1 MEYTA
6 VDVDVGKNFIEHH
19 GILNMKWGRRRFQ
32 NPDGTLTPEG
42 KIRYSREKRKQ
53 AAKNLKKARKIRE
66 ANKKKEM
73 KLQKANAKKEKKLAN
88 KKAKIIEKGLDEV
101 KKNSKLFSN
110 EELNSIVNRTQLE
123 SRLADVANNKNMQK
137 GKITAD
143 NILDFMN
150 KAANITNSVSTI
162 YKNINPILED
172 NGVFL
177 NRDKRNDYIYKRN
190 SILKNRKYDTMEKEW
205 NEAMADA
212 KYKFLKEN
220 KNSKDLMYRLAKAD
234 IEKNVFKTE
243 YERDHPGNAQK
254 MTIGEASKAI
264 NKSGNNLGIDTD
276 DLIDFLVENKIIADN
291 NGNNNK
297 KKK

>member
-19 GILNMKWGRRRFQ
+19 GILNMKWGRRRYQ

-53 AAKNLKKARKIRE
+53 AAKNLKKARKVRE

-73 KLQKANAKKEKKLAN
+73 KLAKEKAKVEK
-88 KKAKIIEKGLDEV
+88 KKAKIVEKGLDAV

-110 EELNSIVNRTQLE
+110 EEIANLVNRNQLE
-123 SRLADVANNKNMQK
+123 SRLADAANSKNVQK
-137 GKITAD
+137 GKIKVD
-143 NILDFMN
+143 NVLDFMG
-150 KAANITNSVSTI
+150 KAANIADSAGRI
-162 YKNINPILED
+162 YRNINPILED

-177 NRDKRNDYIYKRN
+177 NRDKRNDYIYNRN
-190 SILKNRKYDTMEKEW
+190 NILKKRKYDAMEREW
-205 NEAMADA
+205 NEAIADA

-220 KNSKDLMYRLAKAD
+220 ENSKDLMYRLAKAD
-234 IEKNVFKTE
+234 IEKNVAKTE
-243 YERDHPGNAQK
+243 YERDHPGNKQK
-254 MTIGEASKAI
+254 MNISEASKAI
-264 NKSGNNLGIDTD
+264 NKAIDRDGNTLGIDTD
-276 DLIDFLVENKIIADN
+276 DLIDFLVDN
-291 NGNNNK
+291 NIITESK

>member
-6 VDVDVGKNFIEHH
+6 VDVDVGENFIEHH

-73 KLQKANAKKEKKLAN
+73 KLAK
-88 KKAKIIEKGLDEV
+88 KKAKIVEKGLDEV

-110 EELNSIVNRTQLE
+110 EEIANLVNRNQLE
-123 SRLADVANNKNMQK
+123 SRLADAANSKNVQR
-137 GKITAD
+137 GKIKVD
-143 NILDFMN
+143 NVLDFMG
-150 KAANITNSVSTI
+150 KAANIADSAGRI
-162 YKNINPILED
+162 YRNINPILED
-172 NGVFL
+172 NGIFL
-177 NRDKRNDYIYKRN
+177 NRDKRNDYIYNRN
-190 SILKNRKYDTMEKEW
+190 SILKRRKYDTMQKEW
-205 NEAMADA
+205 DEAMADA

-234 IEKNVFKTE
+234 IEKDVVKTE
-243 YERDHPGNAQK
+243 YERDHPGDKKK
-254 MTIGEASKAI
+254 MTINEASKAI
-264 NKSGNNLGIDTD
+264 DRAIDRDGNSLGIDKD
-276 DLIDFLVENKIIADN
+276 DLMDFLLDN
-291 NGNNNK
+291 NIITQSNK
-297 KKK
+297 KK

>member
-6 VDVDVGKNFIEHH
+6 VDVDVGEKFIEHH

-53 AAKNLKKARKIRE
+53 AAKNLKKARKVRE

-88 KKAKIIEKGLDEV
+88 KKAKIMEKGLDEV

-110 EELNSIVNRTQLE
+110 EEIYDIVNRNQLE
-123 SRLADVANNKNMQK
+123 SRLADAANSKNIQK

-143 NILDFMN
+143 NILDFMG
-150 KAANITNSVSTI
+150 KAANIADSAGRI
-162 YKNINPILED
+162 YRNINPILED

-177 NRDKRNDYIYKRN
+177 NRDKRNDYIYRRN
-190 SILKNRKYDTMEKEW
+190 SALKKRKYDAMEREW
-205 NEAMADA
+205 DEAMADA

-234 IEKNVFKTE
+234 VEKNVTKLE
-243 YERDHPGNAQK
+243 YERDHPGDKKK
-254 MTIGEASKAI
+254 MTIAEASKAI
-264 NKSGNNLGIDTD
+264 DKAISRDGNTLGIDSE
-276 DLIDFLVENKIIADN
+276 DLIDFLVDN
-291 NGNNNK
+291 NIITESNK

>member
-6 VDVDVGKNFIEHH
+6 VDVDVGENFIEHH

-32 NPDGTLTPEG
+32 NPDGTLTAEG
-42 KIRYSREKRKQ
+42 KIRYSREKRRQ
-53 AAKNLKKARKIRE
+53 AAKNLKKARKVRE

-73 KLQKANAKKEKKLAN
+73 KLEK
-88 KKAKIIEKGLDEV
+88 KKAKIVAKGLDEV

-110 EELNSIVNRTQLE
+110 EEINNLVNRTYLE
-123 SRLADVANNKNMQK
+123 SKLADAANSKNVQK

-143 NILDFMN
+143 NIIDFMS
-150 KAANITNSVSTI
+150 KAANFTNSVSTI

-177 NRDKRNDYIYKRN
+177 NRDKRNDYIYNRN
-190 SILKNRKYDTMEKEW
+190 SILKRRKYDAMEREW

-220 KNSKDLMYRLAKAD
+220 KNSKDLMYRLAKAE
-234 IEKNVFKTE
+234 IEKNVNKLE
-243 YERDHPGNAQK
+243 YDRDHPEKG
-254 MTIGEASKAI
+254 
-264 NKSGNNLGIDTD
+264 
-276 DLIDFLVENKIIADN
+276 
-291 NGNNNK
+291 GNNNNNDEDK
-297 KKK
+297 KKKK